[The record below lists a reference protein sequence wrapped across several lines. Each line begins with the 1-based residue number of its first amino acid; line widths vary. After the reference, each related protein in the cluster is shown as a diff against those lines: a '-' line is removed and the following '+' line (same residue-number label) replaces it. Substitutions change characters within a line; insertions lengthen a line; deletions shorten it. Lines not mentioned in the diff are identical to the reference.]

1 MQKLFLILGAVIIVI
16 GLFWPLVSK
25 MPLGKLP
32 LDLVMRIGN
41 TQVFIP
47 IGTCILVSILISVLF
62 RSFR

>member
-1 MQKLFLILGAVIIVI
+1 MQKLLLILGAIIVVI

-25 MPLGKLP
+25 LPLGKLP
-32 LDLVMRIGN
+32 LDLSMKIGN

-62 RSFR
+62 RIFR

>member
-32 LDLVMRIGN
+32 LDLSMRIGN

-62 RSFR
+62 RIFR

>member
-1 MQKLFLILGAVIIVI
+1 MQKLLLILGAIIVVI

-25 MPLGKLP
+25 LPLGKLP
-32 LDLVMRIGN
+32 LDLSMRIGN

-62 RSFR
+62 RIFR